1 MAQLKVKP
9 TLKYQDDFGE
19 EFPTEAEAEASN
31 VDKGASKAVREYV
44 RQHFPIKIGSKRGN
58 PHYGTAMKAIA
69 GFLKEY
75 NLRVDLKA

>member
-1 MAQLKVKP
+1 MAQPILR
-9 TLKYQDDFGE
+9 YQDDFGNK
-19 EFPTEAEAEASN
+19 FPTEEAAEASN
-31 VDKGASKAVREYV
+31 AEKGASKEIRDYV
-44 RQHFPIKIGSKRGN
+44 RRHFPIKIGSKRGN

>member
-1 MAQLKVKP
+1 MAQPILR
-9 TLKYQDDFGE
+9 YQDDFGN
-19 EFPTEAEAEASN
+19 EFPTEEAAEASN
-31 VDKGASKAVREYV
+31 AEKGASKEIRD
-44 RQHFPIKIGSKRGN
+44 FPIKIGSKRGN